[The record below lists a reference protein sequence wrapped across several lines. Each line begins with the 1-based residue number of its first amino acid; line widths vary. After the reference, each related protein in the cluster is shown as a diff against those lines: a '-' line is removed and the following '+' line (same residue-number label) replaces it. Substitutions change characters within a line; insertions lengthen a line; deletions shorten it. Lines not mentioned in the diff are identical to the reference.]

1 MYFIKQF
8 SKDFISG
15 FKQTLKLKMDGI
27 FNDDRNF
34 QNTENTK
41 GIISLGGWGFIPFCN
56 EEDGLVKPVLNNIL
70 ISNLD
75 NN

>member
-41 GIISLGGWGFIPFCN
+41 GIISLGG
-56 EEDGLVKPVLNNIL
+56 
-70 ISNLD
+70 
-75 NN
+75 